1 MNKFFLILLL
11 ASSLIKADTLLYKC
25 TYFESYN
32 WKTQELKE
40 VSQEPFS
47 LEIDKNLK
55 EIEFKKVK
63 FPYTVNGNSILW
75 EVLYPGQER
84 GAKLFIGDEIEFD
97 MQLGSFKRH
106 FKFLELEKS
115 FEEMNGAEILI
126 AIEAIKR
133 LELYEL
139 GNTHSA
145 KCEVDNSQYPS
156 LK

>member
-1 MNKFFLILLL
+1 M
-11 ASSLIKADTLLYKC
+11 IKADTLLYKC

-40 VSQEPFS
+40 VLQEPFS
-47 LEIDKNLK
+47 LKIDKNFK

-63 FPYTVNGNSILW
+63 FPYTENGNSILW
-75 EVLYPGQER
+75 EVLYPGQDR

-115 FEEMNGAEILI
+115 FEEMNGAEIFI

-145 KCEVDNSQYPS
+145 ECEVDKSQ
-156 LK
+156 

>member
-11 ASSLIKADTLLYKC
+11 ASSVIKADTLLYKC

-63 FPYTVNGNSILW
+63 FPYTLNGNSILW

-84 GAKLFIGDEIEFD
+84 GAKLFVGDEIEFD

-115 FEEMNGAEILI
+115 FEEMNGAERST
-126 AIEAIKR
+126 AIKVIER
-133 LELYEL
+133 LDLYEL
-139 GNTHSA
+139 GSTHSA
-145 KCEVDNSQYPS
+145 NCEIDKN
-156 LK
+156 

>member
-11 ASSLIKADTLLYKC
+11 ASSVIKADTLLYKC

-40 VSQEPFS
+40 VLQEPFS
-47 LEIDKNLK
+47 LKIDKNFK

-63 FPYTVNGNSILW
+63 FPYTVKGNSILW
-75 EVLYPGQER
+75 EVLYPRQDR
-84 GAKLFIGDEIEFD
+84 GAKLFVGDEIEFD

-115 FEEMNGAEILI
+115 FEEMNGAEIFI

-145 KCEVDNSQYPS
+145 ECEVDKSQ
-156 LK
+156 

>member
-115 FEEMNGAEILI
+115 FEEMNGAEIFI

-145 KCEVDNSQYPS
+145 NCEIYKDQ
-156 LK
+156 

>member
-40 VSQEPFS
+40 VSQESFS
-47 LEIDKNLK
+47 LEINKNLK

-84 GAKLFIGDEIEFD
+84 GAKLFIGDEIEVD
-97 MQLGSFKRH
+97 MQVGSFKRH
-106 FKFLELEKS
+106 FKFLELEKP
-115 FEEMNGAEILI
+115 FEEMSGAEIFI

-145 KCEVDNSQYPS
+145 NCEIDKNQ
-156 LK
+156 

>member
-1 MNKFFLILLL
+1 MNKFFLILVL

-40 VSQEPFS
+40 VLEEPFS
-47 LEIDKNLK
+47 LKIDKNLK
-55 EIEFKKVK
+55 EIEFKKVN
-63 FPYTVNGNSILW
+63 FPYTENGNSILW
-75 EVLYPGQER
+75 EVLYPRQDR
-84 GAKLFIGDEIEFD
+84 GAKLFIGDEITFD

-115 FEEMNGAEILI
+115 FEEMNGAEIFI
-126 AIEAIKR
+126 AIEAIKN

-145 KCEVDNSQYPS
+145 KCEIDKNQ
-156 LK
+156 

>member
-11 ASSLIKADTLLYKC
+11 ASSVIKADTLLFKC

-40 VSQEPFS
+40 VSQESFS
-47 LEIDKNLK
+47 IEIDKNLK

-115 FEEMNGAEILI
+115 FEEMSGAEIFI

-145 KCEVDNSQYPS
+145 ECEVDKSQ
-156 LK
+156 

>member
-115 FEEMNGAEILI
+115 FEEMNGAERSI
-126 AIEAIKR
+126 AIEVIKR

-139 GNTHSA
+139 GSTHSA
-145 KCEVDNSQYPS
+145 NCEIDKKQ
-156 LK
+156 

>member
-11 ASSLIKADTLLYKC
+11 ASSVIKADTLLYKC

-84 GAKLFIGDEIEFD
+84 GAKLFLGDEIEFD

-115 FEEMNGAEILI
+115 FEEMSGAEIFI

-145 KCEVDNSQYPS
+145 SCEIDKNQ
-156 LK
+156 

>member
-1 MNKFFLILLL
+1 M
-11 ASSLIKADTLLYKC
+11 APSLIAADSLLYKC

-40 VSQEPFS
+40 VSKEPFS
-47 LEIDKNLK
+47 LEIDKSLK

-63 FPYTVNGNSILW
+63 FPYVTKGNSILW
-75 EVLYPGQER
+75 EVLYPEQDR
-84 GAKLFIGDEIEFD
+84 GAKFFVGDEIEFD

-115 FEEMNGAEILI
+115 FEEMNGAERSI
-126 AIEAIKR
+126 AIEVIKR

-139 GNTHSA
+139 GSTHSA
-145 KCEVDNSQYPS
+145 YCEIKKNQ
-156 LK
+156 

>member
-1 MNKFFLILLL
+1 MNKFFLILIL
-11 ASSLIKADTLLYKC
+11 APSLIAADSLLYKC

-32 WKTQELKE
+32 WKTQELEEISK
-40 VSQEPFS
+40 EPFS
-47 LEIDKNLK
+47 LEIDKSLK

-115 FEEMNGAEILI
+115 FEEMSDAEIFI

-145 KCEVDNSQYPS
+145 NCEIDKNQ
-156 LK
+156 

>member
-1 MNKFFLILLL
+1 M
-11 ASSLIKADTLLYKC
+11 ASSLIKADTLLYEC

-40 VSQEPFS
+40 LSEEPFS

-63 FPYTVNGNSILW
+63 FPYTVTNNSILW
-75 EVLYPGQER
+75 EVLYPEQDR

-115 FEEMNGAEILI
+115 FEEMNGAEIFI
-126 AIEAIKR
+126 ALEAIKR

-145 KCEVDNSQYPS
+145 NCEIYKDQ
-156 LK
+156 

>member
-40 VSQEPFS
+40 VSKQPFS
-47 LEIDKNLK
+47 LEIDKGLK

-84 GAKLFIGDEIEFD
+84 GAQLFIGDEIEFD

-115 FEEMNGAEILI
+115 FEEMNGAERSI
-126 AIEAIKR
+126 AIEVIKR

-139 GNTHSA
+139 GSTHSA
-145 KCEVDNSQYPS
+145 YCEIKKNQ
-156 LK
+156 

>member
-55 EIEFKKVK
+55 EIKFKKVK

-115 FEEMNGAEILI
+115 FEEMSGAEIFI

-145 KCEVDNSQYPS
+145 ECEVDKSQ
-156 LK
+156 

>member
-1 MNKFFLILLL
+1 M
-11 ASSLIKADTLLYKC
+11 
-25 TYFESYN
+25 
-32 WKTQELKE
+32 KE
-40 VSQEPFS
+40 VSQESFS
-47 LEIDKNLK
+47 IEIDKNLK

-115 FEEMNGAEILI
+115 FEEMSDAEIFI

-145 KCEVDNSQYPS
+145 NCEIDKNQ
-156 LK
+156 

>member
-40 VSQEPFS
+40 VSQESFS
-47 LEIDKNLK
+47 IEIDKNLK

-115 FEEMNGAEILI
+115 FEEMSGAEIFI

-145 KCEVDNSQYPS
+145 ECEVDKSQ
-156 LK
+156 

>member
-1 MNKFFLILLL
+1 MNKFFLIFLL
-11 ASSLIKADTLLYKC
+11 ASSLIKADSLLYKC
-25 TYFESYN
+25 TYFESYD

-75 EVLYPGQER
+75 EVLYPEQDR

-115 FEEMNGAEILI
+115 FEEMRGAEIFI

-145 KCEVDNSQYPS
+145 NCEIDKNQ
-156 LK
+156 

>member
-11 ASSLIKADTLLYKC
+11 APSLITADSLLYKC

-40 VSQEPFS
+40 ISQEPFS
-47 LEIDKNLK
+47 LEIDKSLK

-63 FPYTVNGNSILW
+63 FPYTIKGNFILW
-75 EVLYPGQER
+75 EVLYPEQDR
-84 GAKLFIGDEIEFD
+84 GAKLFVGDEIEFD
-97 MQLGSFKRH
+97 MQLGSLKRH

-115 FEEMNGAEILI
+115 FEEMNGAERSI
-126 AIEAIKR
+126 AIEVIER

-139 GNTHSA
+139 GSTHSA
-145 KCEVDNSQYPS
+145 DCEIDKN
-156 LK
+156 

>member
-1 MNKFFLILLL
+1 MI
-11 ASSLIKADTLLYKC
+11 AADSLLYKC

-32 WKTQELKE
+32 WKTQELE
-40 VSQEPFS
+40 EISRETFS
-47 LEIDKNLK
+47 LEIDKSLK

-63 FPYTVNGNSILW
+63 FPYTVKGNSILW
-75 EVLYPGQER
+75 EVLYPRQDR
-84 GAKLFIGDEIEFD
+84 GAKLFVGDEIEFD
-97 MQLGSFKRH
+97 IQLGSLKRH

-145 KCEVDNSQYPS
+145 KCEVDNSQ
-156 LK
+156 

>member
-1 MNKFFLILLL
+1 MSAKEIN
-11 ASSLIKADTLLYKC
+11 
-25 TYFESYN
+25 
-32 WKTQELKE
+32 LKE
-40 VSQEPFS
+40 KFRIALNSTAKVISDDFDLNKKNSEDKKNKDIIS
-47 LEIDKNLK
+47 IEIDKNLK

-84 GAKLFIGDEIEFD
+84 GAKLFVGDEIEFD

-115 FEEMNGAEILI
+115 FEEMSDAEIFI

-145 KCEVDNSQYPS
+145 KCEIDKNQ
-156 LK
+156 

>member
-55 EIEFKKVK
+55 EIKFKKVK

-97 MQLGSFKRH
+97 MQLGSLKRH

-145 KCEVDNSQYPS
+145 KCEVDNSQ
-156 LK
+156 

>member
-55 EIEFKKVK
+55 EIKFKKVK
-63 FPYTVNGNSILW
+63 FPYTVKGNSILW
-75 EVLYPGQER
+75 KVLYPRQER

-115 FEEMNGAEILI
+115 FEEMNGAEGSI
-126 AIEAIKR
+126 AIEVIER

-139 GNTHSA
+139 GSTHSA
-145 KCEVDNSQYPS
+145 NCEIDKN
-156 LK
+156 

>member
-1 MNKFFLILLL
+1 M
-11 ASSLIKADTLLYKC
+11 LYKC

-55 EIEFKKVK
+55 EIKFKKVK

-115 FEEMNGAEILI
+115 FEEMNGAEIFI

-145 KCEVDNSQYPS
+145 NCEIYKDQ
-156 LK
+156 

>member
-11 ASSLIKADTLLYKC
+11 ASSVIKADTLLYKC
-25 TYFESYN
+25 SYFESYN

-40 VSQEPFS
+40 VLQEPFS
-47 LEIDKNLK
+47 LKIDKNFK

-63 FPYTVNGNSILW
+63 FPYTVKGNSILW
-75 EVLYPGQER
+75 EVLYPRQDR
-84 GAKLFIGDEIEFD
+84 GAKLFVGDEIEFD

-115 FEEMNGAEILI
+115 FEEMNGAEIFI

-145 KCEVDNSQYPS
+145 ECEVDKSQ
-156 LK
+156 

>member
-11 ASSLIKADTLLYKC
+11 ASSLIKADTLLFKC

-32 WKTQELKE
+32 WKTQELKD

-115 FEEMNGAEILI
+115 FEEMSGAEIFI

-145 KCEVDNSQYPS
+145 ECEVDKSQ
-156 LK
+156 